1 MPRQA
6 LHARSLGFVHPVTGK
21 DMFFEAPLPYDFST
35 VLDKWRGYNKNVIEK
50 IEEA

>member
-21 DMFFEAPLPYDFST
+21 ELFFEAPLPADFT
-35 VLDKWRGYNKNVIEK
+35 GVLEKWRGYSKHVIEK
-50 IEEA
+50 NEAE